1 MQFYRTDFTN
11 QIIADFETVGQVKFY
26 NLDGQSYSNT
36 YQLEAT
42 YQVVRGFD
50 ATVAY
55 RYNDV
60 KQTIGGSLVE
70 SPLTNRYKGLITMS
84 YKTPLEKWQF
94 DFTTQFNGGG
104 RIPSTSG
111 NPAEYQLATEYLPYT
126 IFNAQI
132 TKYFKRWEIYLG
144 SENLSNFTQANPI
157 VAASD
162 PFGDNFDS
170 SLIWGP
176 IHGRKFY
183 LGIRFAID
191 KKETK

>member
-1 MQFYRTDFTN
+1 V
-11 QIIADFETVGQVKFY
+11 IK
-26 NLDGQSYSNT
+26 
-36 YQLEAT
+36 
-42 YQVVRGFD
+42 GFD

-70 SPLTNRYKGLITMS
+70 SSLTNRYKGLITIS

-104 RIPSTSG
+104 RIPSTLG
-111 NPAEYQLATEYLPYT
+111 NPAEYQLATEYQPYT

-157 VAASD
+157 VAAND
-162 PFGDNFDS
+162 PFGDSFDS

-191 KKETK
+191 KKDKNKQ